1 MDSTQ
6 TIMTYKAILATTG
19 KMLIAAQNHKWD
31 ELVLLEQECRHLTD
45 IFLKITPEPILD
57 KELQQKK
64 IKIIHQ
70 ILDDDAQIRTITE
83 SWMVRLQHM
92 LGTNEHSRDQQQAYQ
107 LIDNL

>member
-6 TIMTYKAILATTG
+6 TIMTYKAILATTS

-31 ELVLLEQECRHLTD
+31 ELVLLEQECRHLTE
-45 IFLKITPEPILD
+45 IFLEKTPEPILD

-83 SWMVRLQHM
+83 SWMARLQFM
-92 LGTNEHSRDQQQAYQ
+92 ISTNEHSRTVQQAYQ